1 MKSLYKQLTQEQ
13 RYHISA
19 LLKAGVSKSQI
30 ALEVDCD
37 SSTIYRELK
46 RNTGKR
52 GYRPKQAQTFAD
64 SRKRKGNT
72 QITDFCWS
80 YVELLIRE
88 YWSPE
93 QISGGL
99 KARGWLD
106 VLSPERIYQY
116 IYTDKAKG
124 GDLHSYLRCQKT
136 YRKRGA
142 ANQDR
147 RGQIVD
153 RISIS
158 QRDPIIDNRER
169 LGDLE
174 GDTIIGKNHQGAMLT
189 LVDRVSKL
197 TKIRPLGSKNAQN
210 LADISV
216 LALNRWQTHSITFD
230 NGKEFSRHAQISK
243 TLDIDIYFADPYSS
257 WQRGTNENTNGLIRQ
272 FFPKNMKL
280 DDIPEELAKK
290 VEQLL
295 NNRPRKSL
303 GFKTPLEIESRNR
316 VIALT
321 TGI

>member
-1 MKSLYKQLTQEQ
+1 MQSPYKQLTQEQ

-19 LLKAGVSKSQI
+19 LLKAGISKPQI
-30 ALEVDCD
+30 ALEIGCNR
-37 SSTIYRELK
+37 STIYRELN

-52 GYRPKQAQTFAD
+52 GYRPKQAQTLVS
-64 SRKRKGNT
+64 SRKRIGNT
-72 QITDFCWS
+72 QIRDFCRA
-80 YVELLIRE
+80 YVEFLIRD

-106 VLSPERIYQY
+106 VISPERIYQY
-116 IYTDKAKG
+116 IYTNKAEG

-136 YRKRGA
+136 YRKRGSA
-142 ANQDR
+142 SQDR

-153 RISIS
+153 RVAIS
-158 QRDPIIDNRER
+158 QRDSIIDNRER
-169 LGDLE
+169 LGDFE

-197 TKIRPLGSKNAQN
+197 TILRPLGSKNAQN
-210 LADISV
+210 LADAGV

-230 NGKEFSRHAQISK
+230 NGKEFSKHAQMSQD
-243 TLDIDIYFADPYSS
+243 LDIDIYFADPYSS

-272 FFPKNMKL
+272 FFPKSIKL
-280 DDIPEELAKK
+280 SDISEEQAKK

-303 GFKTPLEIESRNR
+303 GFKTPLEIESRNG
-316 VIALT
+316 VVAFT
-321 TGI
+321 T

>member
-1 MKSLYKQLTQEQ
+1 MKSPYKQLTQEQ

-19 LLKAGVSKSQI
+19 LLKAGIPKSQI
-30 ALEVDCD
+30 ALEVGCD
-37 SSTIYRELK
+37 RSTIYRELD

-52 GYRPKQAQTFAD
+52 GYRPKQAQRLAN

-72 QITDFCWS
+72 QITDFCWA
-80 YVELLIRE
+80 YVELLTRE

-106 VLSPERIYQY
+106 VVSPERIYQY
-116 IYTDKAKG
+116 IYDDKAKG

-136 YRKRGA
+136 YRKRGTA
-142 ANQDR
+142 SQDR
-147 RGQIVD
+147 RGQIVG
-153 RISIS
+153 RTPIS
-158 QRDPIIDNRER
+158 QREPIIDNRER
-169 LGDLE
+169 LGDFE
-174 GDTIIGKNHQGAMLT
+174 GDTIIGKNHQGVILT

-197 TKIRPLGSKNAQN
+197 TRIRPLGSKNAQN
-210 LADISV
+210 LADAGV

-230 NGKEFSRHAQISK
+230 NGREFSKHSQMSK
-243 TLDIDIYFADPYSS
+243 ALDIDIYFADPYSS

-272 FFPKNMKL
+272 FFPKSMKL
-280 DDIPEELAKK
+280 NDISEEQAKR

-303 GFKTPLEIESRNR
+303 GFKTPLEVESKNKI
-316 VIALT
+316 VALGT
-321 TGI
+321 